1 MRILLVDDE
10 ESLAHTIMDFLSQDN
25 HLVDVTHSGQ
35 EAQDYIEVYP
45 YDLILLDVGLPD
57 GDGIQ
62 LCQRLRSE
70 GFDQPILLL
79 TAHDSREIKIRGL
92 DAGADDYLVK
102 PVDLSELGARIRALL
117 RRGTLAQQPLL
128 SWGDLSLDPISCE
141 VSYQGELIPVTPKEY
156 ALLELFLRNPKRVFS
171 QGAILEHL
179 WTFDDPPGKGTV
191 RAHVK
196 GLRQKLKAKSAPDV
210 IETVYGL
217 GYRLR
222 PEVQDSASDQT
233 RAATATSES
242 TSSPS
247 QPVESNGSQQAKQQQ
262 TQAALAQAWEK
273 FKPKHLSRWQSLQQA
288 LQAAQQQELTPELQQ
303 EAQQQA
309 HRLAGSLG
317 TYGRMAAS
325 ETARQI
331 EHLLQD
337 HDPLGE
343 EALGQFADQVA
354 ILKQMIE
361 APADSI
367 TKDTPQSQQVLLFTP
382 DSNWGNGLKT
392 EVNSQ
397 GIQMQSVS
405 DLGSLQ
411 QAIQSERPDAVIWD
425 LQSETLDTTEATQLL
440 HQLAEQDPPI
450 ALVILTEQDQLQQR
464 LEIARSGRHIL
475 LTQPSSPQQVLQAL
489 AQLIPVSDPQSVK
502 VLVVDDDTTLLAS
515 VQSLLIQWGIQVIPL
530 EDPHRFWDVLTHAR
544 PDLVVLD
551 VEMPQ
556 ISGLDLCQVVRND
569 MEWSWIPILFLTA
582 YSDTDTIHQVFA
594 AGGDDFITKP
604 VVGPE
609 LLTRILNRLERTQL
623 LRRLQLE
630 LEEIKRSQ
638 PAASN

>member
-10 ESLAHTIMDFLSQDN
+10 ESLAHTITDFLSQDN
-25 HLVDVTHSGQ
+25 HLVDITHSGQ
-35 EAQDYIEVYP
+35 EALDYIDVYP

-62 LCQRLRSE
+62 LCGRLRSE

-79 TAHDSREIKIRGL
+79 TAYDSREIKIKGL

-102 PVDLSELGARIRALL
+102 PIDLSELGARIRALL
-117 RRGTLAQQPLL
+117 RRGSLAQQPLL
-128 SWGDLSLDPISCE
+128 QWGELSLDPISCE
-141 VSYQGELIPVTPKEY
+141 VSYQGQVIPVTPKEY
-156 ALLELFLRNPKRVFS
+156 SLLELFLRNPKRVFS

-217 GYRLR
+217 GYRLK
-222 PEVQDSASDQT
+222 PEPTEIPVEEAQISPEASTAATQGDQQQKQQQT
-233 RAATATSES
+233 RAA
-242 TSSPS
+242 
-247 QPVESNGSQQAKQQQ
+247 
-262 TQAALAQAWEK
+262 LARAWEK
-273 FKPKHLSRWQSLQQA
+273 FKPKHLSRWQSLQDAVQQA
-288 LQAAQQQELTPELQQ
+288 QAGELSAETRQV
-303 EAQQQA
+303 AQQQA

-337 HDPLGE
+337 QDPLGE
-343 EALGQFADQVA
+343 DEIGRFADQVT

-361 APADSI
+361 APGNSAAGEE
-367 TKDTPQSQQVLLFTP
+367 TPSFQQVLVISP
-382 DSNWGNGLKT
+382 DQAWANTLKT
-392 EVNSQ
+392 EANAQ
-397 GIQMQSVS
+397 GIQMSSLS
-405 DLGSLQ
+405 DPDSLPQVLQ
-411 QAIQSERPDAVIWD
+411 QDRPDAVIWD
-425 LQSETLDTTEATQLL
+425 LSPEFGESPRGIELL
-440 HQLAEQDPPI
+440 THLSQQDPPL
-450 ALVILTEQDQLQQR
+450 ALVILTEQDRLQQR
-464 LEIARSGRHIL
+464 LEMARSGRHTL
-475 LTQPSSPQQVLQAL
+475 FTKPGSPQQVLQAL
-489 AQLIPVSDPQSVK
+489 AQLIPVSAPQAAK
-502 VLVVDDDTTLLAS
+502 VLVVDDDTAFLAS
-515 VQSLLIQWGIQVIPL
+515 MQSLLIQWGIQVIPL
-530 EDPHRFWDVLTHAR
+530 EDPQRFWDLLTRAR

-556 ISGLDLCQVVRND
+556 ISGLELCQVVRND
-569 MEWSWIPILFLTA
+569 MEWSWIPVLFLTA

-623 LRRLQLE
+623 LRRLQAE
-630 LEEIKRSQ
+630 LEEIKQRQIPQPTPQTARS
-638 PAASN
+638 

>member
-10 ESLAHTIMDFLSQDN
+10 ESLAQTITDFLSQDN

-35 EAQDYIEVYP
+35 DALNYIEVYP
-45 YDLILLDVGLPD
+45 YDLVLLDVGLPD

-70 GFDQPILLL
+70 GFTPPILLL
-79 TAHDSREIKIRGL
+79 TAYDDRDVKITGL

-102 PVDLSELGARIRALL
+102 PVDLSELAARIRALL
-117 RRGTLAQQPLL
+117 RRGSLAQQPVLQ
-128 SWGDLSLDPISCE
+128 WGNLHLDPSSCE
-141 VSYQGELIPVTPKEY
+141 VTFRGTLIPVTPKEY
-156 ALLELFLRNPKRVFS
+156 ALLELFMRNPQRVFS

-196 GLRQKLKAKSAPDV
+196 GLRQKLKAKAAPDV

-222 PEVQDSASDQT
+222 PET
-233 RAATATSES
+233 GES
-242 TSSPS
+242 TEPS
-247 QPVESNGSQQAKQQQ
+247 ANGEGSEQDNQRK
-262 TQAALAQAWEK
+262 TQAALAQAWQK
-273 FKPKHLSRWQSLQQA
+273 FKPKHLARCQSLR
-288 LQAAQQQELTPELQQ
+288 QAAAAAREGQLTETLKQ

-337 HDPLGE
+337 QAQLND
-343 EALGQFADQVA
+343 GQISQFLDQVE
-354 ILKQMIE
+354 ILHQMVDE
-361 APADSI
+361 PTESSI
-367 TKDTPQSQQVLLFTP
+367 QPDTPQIQQVVLLTQGQQW
-382 DSNWGNGLKT
+382 SNRLKT
-392 EVNSQ
+392 EANSQ
-397 GIQMQSVS
+397 GIHMRSVAT
-405 DLGSLQ
+405 LEQLQ
-411 QAIQSERPDAVIWD
+411 HIIQEDRPDAVVWD
-425 LQSETLDTTEATQLL
+425 LQAETTEGQELLTQWA
-440 HQLAEQDPPI
+440 QQDPPL
-450 ALVILTEQDQLQQR
+450 ALVVITEQDQLQQR
-464 LEIARSGRHIL
+464 LEMARSGRHIL
-475 LTQPSSPQQVLQAL
+475 LSKPASPQQVLQAL
-489 AQLIPVSDPQSVK
+489 AQLIPVSLPQAVR

-515 VQSLLIQWGIQVIPL
+515 LQSLLIQWGIQVIPL
-530 EDPHRFWDVLTHAR
+530 EDPHRFWDVLTHSR

-551 VEMPQ
+551 VEMPE

-569 MEWSWIPILFLTA
+569 LEWSWIPVLFLTA
-582 YSDTDTIHQVFA
+582 YTDTETIHRVFA
-594 AGGDDFITKP
+594 AGGDDFIPKP

-623 LRRLQLE
+623 LRRLQAE
-630 LEEIKRSQ
+630 LKEMKK
-638 PAASN
+638 